1 MIAIVSDIHSNL
13 AALEAVIEDIEARS
27 CERILCLGD
36 VVGYGPNPSACVDLL
51 RRCEIVTM
59 GNHDEAIFHSRKTEE
74 FNLRA
79 EMALEWTRDE
89 LAKGANESEVE
100 ARFEFLR
107 SGEESHQVEIDG
119 MPVYLVHGSP
129 RRPLRE
135 YIFPR
140 DVRNREKMRA
150 IFELIPH
157 LCFVGHSHVPGI
169 YSQDLV
175 YTHPS
180 DLEFLKIYHF
190 DDDEKA
196 IVNVGSVGQPRDSD
210 PRACYVTLTDEADA
224 VVFRRVKYDIERT
237 REQIYRISG
246 LDNSLGDRLVEGR

>member
-1 MIAIVSDIHSNL
+1 MIAIISDIHSNL
-13 AALEAVIEDIEARS
+13 SALEAVLADIRS
-27 CERILCLGD
+27 RKCERILCLGD
-36 VVGYGPNPSACVDLL
+36 VVGYGPNPGDCVDLL
-51 RRCEIVTM
+51 RQCDVVTM
-59 GNHDEAIFHSRKTEE
+59 GNHDEAIFQSRKTEE

-79 EMALEWTRDE
+79 EMALEWTRDK
-89 LAKGANESEVE
+89 LAEGDDLQAKQ
-100 ARFEFLR
+100 RFDFLR
-107 SGEESHQVEIDG
+107 TAAESRQLDVDG
-119 MPVYLVHGSP
+119 MAVTLVHGSP

-140 DVRNREKMRA
+140 DVRNREKMNA
-150 IFELIPH
+150 IFDLVPH

-169 YSQDLV
+169 YSQDLT
-175 YTHPS
+175 YTHPA

-190 DDDEKA
+190 EDNEKA

-224 VVFRRVKYDIERT
+224 VVFRRVKYDVERT
-237 REQIYRISG
+237 RDQIYRIPG

>member
-1 MIAIVSDIHSNL
+1 VIAIISDTHGNL
-13 AALEAVIEDIEARS
+13 AALEAVLEDIQSRR
-27 CERILCLGD
+27 CDRILCLGD
-36 VVGYGPNPSACVDLL
+36 LVGYGPNPGECVDLL
-51 RRCEIVTM
+51 RECEITVM
-59 GNHDEAIFHSRKTEE
+59 GNHDEAIFQSGKTEE

-79 EMALEWTRDE
+79 EMALEWTRKE
-89 LAKGANESEVE
+89 LTRGSEAEVA
-100 ARFEFLR
+100 ARFAFLR
-107 SGEESHQVEIDG
+107 EAPERRELEVDG
-119 MPVYLVHGSP
+119 MPLYLVHGSP

-135 YIFPR
+135 YVFPR

-150 IFELIPH
+150 IFDLVPH

-169 YSQDLV
+169 YAEDLT

-190 DDDEKA
+190 EDDEKA
-196 IVNVGSVGQPRDSD
+196 LVNVGSVGQPRDSD

-224 VVFRRVKYDIERT
+224 VVFRRVKYDIEQT
-237 REQIYRISG
+237 RERIYKTSG

>member
-1 MIAIVSDIHSNL
+1 MIAIISDIHSNL
-13 AALEAVIEDIEARS
+13 AALEAVLADIEARK
-27 CERILCLGD
+27 CDRILCLGD
-36 VVGYGPNPSACVDLL
+36 IVGYGPNPSECVDLL
-51 RRCEIVTM
+51 RRRSDVTIM
-59 GNHDEAIFHSRKTEE
+59 GNHDEAIFQSKKTEE

-79 EMALEWTRDE
+79 EMALEWTRDALTRGPE
-89 LAKGANESEVE
+89 DGVE
-100 ARFEFLR
+100 ARFAFLR
-107 SGEESHQVEIDG
+107 AAAEHRELEVDG
-119 MPVYLVHGSP
+119 MAVYLVHGSP

-150 IFELIPH
+150 IFDLFPH

-169 YSQDLV
+169 YSQDLL

-190 DDDEKA
+190 EDDEKA

-210 PRACYVTLTDEADA
+210 PRACYVTLTEEADA

-237 REQIYRISG
+237 REQIYAIAG

>member
-1 MIAIVSDIHSNL
+1 MIALISDIHSNL
-13 AALEAVIEDIEARS
+13 AALEAVLEDIEQRH
-27 CERILCLGD
+27 CDRVLCLGD
-36 VVGYGPNPSACVDLL
+36 CVGYGPNPSECVDLL
-51 RRCEIVTM
+51 RRCNVTIM
-59 GNHDEAIFHSRKTEE
+59 GNHDEAIFQSRKTEE

-79 EMALEWTRDE
+79 EMALEWSREE
-89 LAKGANESEVE
+89 LARGPEAEVT
-100 ARFEFLR
+100 ARFDFLR
-107 SGEESHQVEIDG
+107 GAPRHQEMEVDG
-119 MPVYLVHGSP
+119 MAVYLVHGSP

-150 IFELIPH
+150 IFDLFPH
-157 LCFVGHSHVPGI
+157 LCFVGHSHVPGV
-169 YSQDLV
+169 YTEALR

-190 DDDEKA
+190 EDDEKA
-196 IVNVGSVGQPRDSD
+196 VVNVGSVGQPRDSD

-237 REQIYRISG
+237 REQIYRTPG

>member
-1 MIAIVSDIHSNL
+1 VIAIISDIHSNL
-13 AALEAVIEDIEARS
+13 AALEAVLADIEARNAA
-27 CERILCLGD
+27 RILCLGD
-36 VVGYGPNPSACVDLL
+36 VVGYGPNPGECVDLL
-51 RRCEIVTM
+51 RRCEVTVM
-59 GNHDEAIFHSRKTEE
+59 GNHDEAIFQSSKTEE

-79 EMALEWTRDE
+79 EMALEWTRDA
-89 LAKGANESEVE
+89 LAKGPEDEVA
-100 ARFEFLR
+100 ARFAFLR
-107 SGEESHQVEIDG
+107 DSAEKIQMDVDG
-119 MPVYLVHGSP
+119 AALYLVHGSP

-150 IFELIPH
+150 IFALVPH

-169 YSQDLV
+169 YAEDLS

-190 DDDEKA
+190 EDDEKA
-196 IVNVGSVGQPRDSD
+196 VVNVGSVGQPRDSD

-237 REQIYRISG
+237 REQIYRTPG

>member
-1 MIAIVSDIHSNL
+1 MIAIISDIHSNL
-13 AALEAVIEDIEARS
+13 AALEAVLADIDARRCS
-27 CERILCLGD
+27 RILCLGD
-36 VVGYGPNPSACVDLL
+36 AVGYGPNPSECVDLL
-51 RRCEIVTM
+51 RRCDVMVM
-59 GNHDEAIFHSRKTEE
+59 GNHDEAIFQSRKTEE

-79 EMALEWTRDE
+79 EMALEWTRE
-89 LAKGANESEVE
+89 ALAKGPEDEVA
-100 ARFEFLR
+100 ARFAFLR
-107 SGEESHQVEIDG
+107 EAPEHREIEVDG
-119 MPVYLVHGSP
+119 TPLYLVHGSP

-140 DVRNREKMRA
+140 DVRNRQKMQA
-150 IFELIPH
+150 IFELVPR

-169 YSQDLV
+169 YSEDLS

-180 DLEFLKIYHF
+180 GLEFLKIYHF
-190 DDDEKA
+190 EDGEKA
-196 IVNVGSVGQPRDSD
+196 VVNVGSVGQPRDSD

-237 REQIYRISG
+237 REQIYATNG

>member
-1 MIAIVSDIHSNL
+1 MIAIISDTHGNL
-13 AALEAVIEDIEARS
+13 AALEAVLEDIQSRR
-27 CERILCLGD
+27 CDRILCLGD
-36 VVGYGPNPSACVDLL
+36 LVGYGPNPGECVDLL
-51 RRCEIVTM
+51 RECEVTVM
-59 GNHDEAIFHSRKTEE
+59 GNHDEAIFQSGKTEE

-79 EMALEWTRDE
+79 EMALEWTRKELTRGSEDE
-89 LAKGANESEVE
+89 VA
-100 ARFEFLR
+100 ARFAFLR
-107 SGEESHQVEIDG
+107 EAPERRELEVDG
-119 MPVYLVHGSP
+119 MPLYLVHGSP

-150 IFELIPH
+150 IFDLFPH

-169 YSQDLV
+169 YAEDLT

-190 DDDEKA
+190 EDDEKS

-224 VVFRRVKYDIERT
+224 VVFRRVKYDIEQT
-237 REQIYRISG
+237 RERIYRISG
-246 LDNSLGDRLVEGR
+246 LDDSLGDRLVEGR